1 MNYYLLYIQDTNH
14 DYNNSNQLSNYQA
27 NYSLFTN
34 IHYIQSTDLNKTC
47 ETNLLAAPRQ
57 RR

>member
-14 DYNNSNQLSNYQA
+14 DYNNSNQLFNYQA

-47 ETNLLAAPRQ
+47 ETNVLAVPTQ
-57 RR
+57 

>member
-1 MNYYLLYIQDTNH
+1 MLIILTILLQTT
-14 DYNNSNQLSNYQA
+14 NNSNQLPNYQF

-47 ETNLLAAPRQ
+47 ETNLLAVPRQ